1 MKSKLF
7 ISLFVG
13 TILLGGNIF
22 ATAKPLL
29 TLQQAEQVALSKV
42 NGEIEKEDAVEKH
55 NKTIFSFFIKR
66 SGDVV
71 THILVNEKGKIVR
84 IADETPEMAKVK

>member
-7 ISLFVG
+7 IGLFVG
-13 TILLGGNIF
+13 TVLLGVNVF
-22 ATAKPLL
+22 AAAKPPM

-42 NGEIEKEDAVEKH
+42 NGEIEKEDAVEKN
-55 NKTIFSFFIKR
+55 NKTTYSFFIKR